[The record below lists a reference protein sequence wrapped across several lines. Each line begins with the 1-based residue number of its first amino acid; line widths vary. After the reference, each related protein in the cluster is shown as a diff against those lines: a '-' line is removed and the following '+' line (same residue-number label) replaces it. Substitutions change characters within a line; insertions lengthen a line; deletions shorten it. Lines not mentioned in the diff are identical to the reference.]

1 MAGARKLSEV
11 AAEMRD
17 KKIEVIRIHLFNQ
30 SPLAFRREYSRHDR
44 FADILPDEEFD
55 SIVRGIRNMGAND
68 ILNFTYTKRYPSGH
82 EPVECIYFPATIQ
95 RIELVYKG
103 EFDDI
108 GIEDGD
114 LNFPD

>member
-1 MAGARKLSEV
+1 MSPARKMSEIY
-11 AAEMRD
+11 AEERD
-17 KKIEVIRIHLFNQ
+17 KGIEVIRIHLFNQ

-44 FADILPDEEFD
+44 FADVIPDEEFD

-68 ILNFTYTKRYPSGH
+68 ILTFTYTKRYPKGH

-108 GIEDGD
+108 AVDED
-114 LNFPD
+114 PDWER